1 MTITPAIRDEI
12 RRRADFAC
20 EFCGVTETDT
30 AGEMTVDHFRPRS
43 EGGEDSAENLVYCC
57 FRCNLYKADY
67 WPRVQSDPP
76 LWNPRRDPAHLHFVV
91 LDDGTLHAVSSTGR
105 FTIARLRLNR
115 PPLVAYRLKRSSKA
129 EQRRLLLRYRDVID
143 LLRQV
148 QDQQAVLLQE
158 QRDVLEQQRQLL
170 ALLLRDQE

>member
-1 MTITPAIRDEI
+1 MTITPDTRDGV

-20 EFCGVTETDT
+20 EFCGVTEINT

-43 EGGEDSAENLVYCC
+43 EGGGDSTDNLVYCC

-67 WPRVQSDPP
+67 WPRIHSDPR
-76 LWNPRRDPAHLHFVV
+76 LWNPRHDSAHAHFIV
-91 LDDGTLHAVSSTGR
+91 LDDGTLHAVSTTGR

-115 PPLVAYRLKRSSKA
+115 PPLIAHRLARSIKT
-129 EQRRLLLRYRDVID
+129 EQQRLLSRYRDVID

-158 QRDVLEQQRQLL
+158 QRDLLEQQRNLL
-170 ALLLRDQE
+170 ALLLRGQD